1 MLFSM
6 IWHVNSGDFQVT
18 FGDANSSDDDK
29 DPKKKIGSAVKQKK
43 SKDCPG
49 CGAVLPLACREC
61 RLCDYQFTTKTMT
74 TTNQSQTAE
83 STQIRE
89 KFLFEPDRVRTCS
102 TFITHILYTDTTF
115 LVGRRRKLTYP
126 NNFGA

>member
-1 MLFSM
+1 MYYFIS
-6 IWHVNSGDFQVT
+6 HVNSGDFQVT

-29 DPKKKIGSAVKQKK
+29 DVKKKVGSASKQKK

-61 RLCDYQFTTKTMT
+61 RLCDYQFTSKTMAPS
-74 TTNQSQTAE
+74 NQSQTAE

-89 KFLFEPDRVRTCS
+89 KFLFEPDRVRKNSS
-102 TFITHILYTDTTF
+102 TIDNMIITHNAYYQHE
-115 LVGRRRKLTYP
+115 G
-126 NNFGA
+126 